1 MHTIMLIDDD
11 QTQLIMY
18 QKALDSGYRSMAM
31 ERGKN
36 ALEYLRKANK
46 LPSLIVLDIDM
57 PVMNGFEVFSA
68 LTANKDTKNIP
79 VIFVSGNDDPA
90 TEMEAYALG
99 AVDYMVKPVSTE
111 ILRRKVD
118 LQINMLERRKRL
130 HSENAELLD
139 YNEQLQDYNNELQ
152 AMANES
158 VKNVLYMQY
167 FLTGVV
173 TELLAKK
180 DGFAAVHSKRVAR
193 FMDILVKQMIAMR
206 KISLQPNDLDA
217 VKLATQLFDMG
228 KIGLPDYLLV
238 KEGKYSQ
245 QEFETMQRHTIYAA
259 ESVQKY
265 AYLLPQS
272 NFVSF
277 AYQICRSHHEKWD
290 GTGYPDRLAGAN
302 IPILARMVS
311 LCDIYDALVSE
322 RAYKKAM
329 THEQAYAIINQS
341 AGVQLDPDVVAAFN
355 AIHGQF
361 YEISRLPIE

>member
-1 MHTIMLIDDD
+1 MLIDDD

-18 QKALDSGYRSMAM
+18 QKALDSGYRSIAM

-36 ALEYLRKANK
+36 ALDYLRKANK
-46 LPSLIVLDIDM
+46 MPSLIVLDIDM
-57 PVMNGFEVFSA
+57 PVMNGFEVFSQIISS
-68 LTANKDTKNIP
+68 KDTKNIP
-79 VIFVSGNDDPA
+79 VIFVSGNDDPS

-99 AVDYMVKPVSTE
+99 AVDYMVKPVSSE

-118 LQINMLERRKRL
+118 LQISMLDRRKKL
-130 HSENAELLD
+130 HSEKNELLD

-152 AMANES
+152 AMANQS
-158 VKNVLYMQY
+158 IQNVLYMEY

-193 FMDILVKQMIAMR
+193 FMDILMKQMVAMR
-206 KISLQPNDLDA
+206 KLSIKAEEIDI
-217 VKLATQLFDMG
+217 VKLAAQLFDMG

-245 QEFETMQRHTIYAA
+245 QEFETMQKHTIFASEA
-259 ESVQKY
+259 VQKY

-272 NFVSF
+272 SFVSY

-290 GTGYPDRLAGAN
+290 GTGYPDHLSGAN
-302 IPILARMVS
+302 IPILARLVS

-329 THEQAYAIINQS
+329 SHEQAYAIINQS
-341 AGVQLDPDVVAAFN
+341 AGVQLDPDVVSAFN

-361 YEISRLPIE
+361 YEISRLPVD

>member
-46 LPSLIVLDIDM
+46 LPSLIVMDIDM

-68 LTANKDTKNIP
+68 LMSNKDTKNIP
-79 VIFVSGNDDPA
+79 VIFISGNDDSS

-99 AVDYMVKPVSTE
+99 AVDYMVKPVSAE

-118 LQINMLERRKRL
+118 LQISMLDRRKRL

-193 FMDILVKQMIAMR
+193 FMDMLLKQMIAMVA
-206 KISLQPNDLDA
+206 KLDVLFYIIKKNQTLLSVLPKDFSFIAEDNLQTIF
-217 VKLATQLFDMG
+217 ATLSQLNIRVNM
-228 KIGLPDYLLV
+228 
-238 KEGKYSQ
+238 
-245 QEFETMQRHTIYAA
+245 MQNSA
-259 ESVQKY
+259 
-265 AYLLPQS
+265 L
-272 NFVSF
+272 SF
-277 AYQICRSHHEKWD
+277 
-290 GTGYPDRLAGAN
+290 
-302 IPILARMVS
+302 S
-311 LCDIYDALVSE
+311 LCIDDNEMLLSQLRQRLSPQFRLRYNLGLQLITIRYYTQDIIDRIVGNSTILLQQRSRNTAQL
-322 RAYKKAM
+322 
-329 THEQAYAIINQS
+329 IIQ
-341 AGVQLDPDVVAAFN
+341 
-355 AIHGQF
+355 
-361 YEISRLPIE
+361 